1 MDVDDDGRV
10 RAGAGAVSAA
20 PLTELDR
27 KVSRLVK
34 KILSRDCVLVLG
46 PRVAAPPEVSAAE
59 LPIDNHVA
67 SRLLED
73 LGEDSSEPTE
83 LRRAIARYEKA
94 KSPSACRT
102 MIQDIVSELDPYSTD
117 LHRQLALLPFRLVL
131 LATPDRMMARAYE
144 TMDPANGVKQAQQ
157 ACYDYCRG
165 VAADLDLTAPTVES
179 PIVYSLLGR
188 HDQPSSMVL
197 NDRNLLDYLVK
208 IVKENPALPD
218 RVRATLRAPSTVFLF
233 VGFGF
238 TNWWLRLLLK
248 VLEVTGVENR
258 VDSLALED
266 ACNFTAAASQEHK
279 GFFESEGIYIQAG
292 DWNSLARDLV
302 AKVRE
307 QDTAAGSGTRA
318 PANLPPMSGGAP
330 VGRPLVF
337 LSYASEDV
345 DRVDLMRAELQKRG
359 VFVWQDRQNLRAGQ
373 NWDLQIARVIKDCD
387 YFVFVQTDSTDA
399 RDLALKD
406 GVYNRELKRAIQ
418 RVDDKP
424 MGTVFLLHV
433 TIGSCRERPEPEL
446 GKVNRIAV
454 DPASGRGCDK
464 LAAEILEAYAGARA
478 GMAAAGVA
486 GPA

>member
-1 MDVDDDGRV
+1 MSV
-10 RAGAGAVSAA
+10 A

-34 KILSRDCVLVLG
+34 KIVSRDCVLVLG
-46 PRVAAPPEVSAAE
+46 PRVAAPPEVSGGE
-59 LPIDNHVA
+59 LPIDSHVA
-67 SRLLED
+67 ARLLED
-73 LGEDSSEPTE
+73 LGEDSAEPAE
-83 LRRAIARYEKA
+83 LRRVIAHYEKER
-94 KSPSACRT
+94 SPPACRAL
-102 MIQDIVSELDPYSTD
+102 IQEIVSELDPYSTE
-117 LHRQLALLPFRLVL
+117 LHRRLATLPFRLVL

-144 TMDPANGVKQAQQ
+144 TMDPASGRKQAQQ

-165 VAADLDLTAPTVES
+165 VASDVELSAPTVES

-208 IVKENPALPD
+208 IIKENPALPD

-258 VDSLALED
+258 VGSLALED
-266 ACNFTAAASQEHK
+266 ASNSTAAALQEHK

-292 DWNSLARDLV
+292 DWNALAADL
-302 AKVRE
+302 AARVRE
-307 QDTAAGSGTRA
+307 QEPASAPGTAAPLA
-318 PANLPPMSGGAP
+318 PQAGGAA

-345 DRVDLMRAELQKRG
+345 DRVDWMRAELQKRG

-387 YFVFVQTDSTDA
+387 YFVFVQTDTTDA

-418 RVDDKP
+418 RVDDRP
-424 MGTVFLLHV
+424 YGTVFLLHV
-433 TIGSCRERPEPEL
+433 TIGTCRSRPEPEL
-446 GKVNRIAV
+446 GETNRIAV

-464 LAAEILEAYAGARA
+464 LACEILEAYTSARA
-478 GMAAAGVA
+478 GMAAAGAV

>member
-1 MDVDDDGRV
+1 MS
-10 RAGAGAVSAA
+10 SA
-20 PLTELDR
+20 ELDR
-27 KVSRLVK
+27 KVNRLVK

-59 LPIDNHVA
+59 LPINDFLA
-67 SRLLED
+67 SRLLEELGGDEDVQPMD
-73 LGEDSSEPTE
+73 LRSV
-83 LRRAIARYEKA
+83 IARYERA

-102 MIQDIVSELDPYSTD
+102 MIQDVVSELDAHTTD
-117 LHRQLALLPFRLVL
+117 LHRQLASLPFRLVL

-144 TMDPANGVKQAQQ
+144 TMDTSTGLKQAQQ

-165 VAADLDLTAPTVES
+165 VASDVDLTAPTVES

-208 IVKENPALPD
+208 IVKENPPLPD

-266 ACNFTAAASQEHK
+266 ASNSTATALQEHK

-292 DWNSLARDLV
+292 DWNVLARDLV
-302 AKVRE
+302 ARVRAQE
-307 QDTAAGSGTRA
+307 PANRPGTTVAPQATQAPQGSGA
-318 PANLPPMSGGAP
+318 S

-345 DRVDLMRAELQKRG
+345 DRVDMMRAELQKRG
-359 VFVWQDRQNLRAGQ
+359 VHVWQDRQNLRIGQ
-373 NWDLQIARVIKDCD
+373 NWDAQIARVIKDCD
-387 YFVFVQTDSTDA
+387 YFVFVQTDATDA

-418 RVDDKP
+418 RVQDRP
-424 MGTVFLLHV
+424 YGTVFLLHV
-433 TIGSCRERPEPEL
+433 TIGACRVRPEPEL
-446 GKVNRIAV
+446 GAINRIEV

-464 LAAEILEAYAGARA
+464 LAGEILEAYRGARA
-478 GMAAAGVA
+478 EMAAAGELR
-486 GPA
+486 PA